1 MLKNVACSVGL
12 ACQKVR
18 TSTIA
23 NCWKKCVGKDD
34 IIEDQTKLCP
44 FPKEMKAMCDALI
57 SNLEADDVMA
67 WIEVDM
73 ETPVV
78 YLL

>member
-1 MLKNVACSVGL
+1 
-12 ACQKVR
+12 
-18 TSTIA
+18 
-23 NCWKKCVGKDD
+23 
-34 IIEDQTKLCP
+34 
-44 FPKEMKAMCDALI
+44 MKAMCDALI